1 MRREWLAVAPF
12 LSRRRA
18 DVHDCVGDLL
28 RAARPSPSLHCF
40 SQHGAFPYIEH
51 NPPTP
56 APSKSLQPL
65 SLRFPCRSAFRRDAL
80 LHDSNFH
87 IVVPALRQAQERP
100 DFDRAETQCHC
111 SSHCWASLRGAP
123 WVPSRATIRTRR
135 ANHSNSV
142 VGAPSGAMLSRTF
155 RTSTSSSLPFD
166 WLRTGRTSSGQRPS
180 DCALRTPAHRYAA
193 LD

>member
-87 IVVPALRQAQERP
+87 VVVPALRQAQERP
-100 DFDRAETQCHC
+100 DFVRAETQCHC

-135 ANHSNSV
+135 ANHSNSICRSAFRRDAFLHVSDFHIV
-142 VGAPSGAMLSRTF
+142 VA
-155 RTSTSSSLPFD
+155 
-166 WLRTGRTSSGQRPS
+166 
-180 DCALRTPAHRYAA
+180 ALRLAQDWPDFVRAETR
-193 LD
+193 

>member
-1 MRREWLAVAPF
+1 ME
-12 LSRRRA
+12 
-18 DVHDCVGDLL
+18 DL
-28 RAARPSPSLHCF
+28 RAARPSPSLHCL
-40 SQHGAFPYIEH
+40 SRRGTFPYIEH

-65 SLRFPCRSAFRRDAL
+65 SLRYPCRSAFRRDAL

-166 WLRTGRTSSGQRPS
+166 GLGTGRTSFDQGPS
-180 DCALRTPAHRYAA
+180 HFALGAVGHRSRRTLGFRAGLPFARGERITPVP
-193 LD
+193 L